1 MCTYNKIYIA
11 RIIVEADTPLFVG
24 SGEVG
29 LLSDM
34 QVQRDHLGLPMIMG
48 TTLAGVL
55 RNEFQSNKKEGD
67 FEGIGNERKYVPSSF
82 ENLFGYHEENFGQGS
97 RVRVSSAY
105 LMINE
110 KECVQGIGQKID
122 ENILDIFTT
131 LPLRPH
137 VKINAKGVANKDNNA
152 LFFNEVVY
160 KGSRFKFEIE
170 LLGNEGDKNNW
181 DNILN
186 TLCDPCFRIGMGTR
200 KGYGALKIIELKSQI
215 FEIGK
220 EAPPTRLNEEMNIKE
235 IKNVDFIKTKEEDN
249 SNEKKVKIIQYKVGL
264 TPEDFFYFGNDTS
277 DTEVDNIPATEAT
290 IKYNKD
296 SVELTKEHTIIP
308 ASSIK
313 GALAHRTAFYYNKL
327 KKRFI
332 VHENGGYK
340 LNTKPEEITG
350 SNNEAVSYLFGEESN
365 NKVKEKTG
373 RRGRVI
379 INDIFLSN
387 EEVKNDKIFNHVA
400 IDRFTGGA
408 IDSALFSEKVSY
420 FIDRGNLE
428 QEEHKINF
436 DITLLDADD
445 TAFKD
450 CIEAFEMALKDMTT
464 GLLPLGGMTTKG
476 HGIFTGKYSRVEN
489 KNHGR
494 NS

>member
-1 MCTYNKIYIA
+1 MSTYNKIYVA

-34 QVQRDHLGLPMIMG
+34 QVQRDHLGLPMILG

-55 RNEFQSNKKEGD
+55 RNEFQEEYKKGHFEVTDKKREYKPSD
-67 FEGIGNERKYVPSSF
+67 FEK
-82 ENLFGYHEENFGQGS
+82 LFGYHEENFGQGS
-97 RVRVSSAY
+97 RIRVSSAY

-110 KECVQGIGQKID
+110 RDCVQGLGQEINP
-122 ENILDIFTT
+122 NIFDIFTT
-131 LPLRPH
+131 LPIRPH
-137 VKINAKGVANKDNNA
+137 VKINTKGVADKDNNA

-170 LLGNEGDKNNW
+170 LLGGDCDKGNW
-181 DNILN
+181 DEILN
-186 TLCDPCFRIGMGTR
+186 TLSDPRFRIGMGTR

-215 FEIGK
+215 YEVGN
-220 EAPPTRLNEEMNIKE
+220 EAPPTCLNSELSKTESTE
-235 IKNVDFIKTKEEDN
+235 IKCEDPNKIERKDSKSESKEQRIIYNVA
-249 SNEKKVKIIQYKVGL
+249 L

-277 DTEVDNIPATEAT
+277 DTEVDNTPATESV

-296 SVELTKEHTIIP
+296 SVELSKELTIIP

-332 VHENGGYK
+332 VHDDGGYK
-340 LNTKPEEITG
+340 CNANIEEIIG
-350 SNNEAVSYLFGEESN
+350 SKNEAVSYLFGEEAN
-365 NKVKEKTG
+365 DKDKEKTG
-373 RRGRVI
+373 KRGRVI

-387 EEVKNDKIFNHVA
+387 EEVRNDKIFNHVA

-408 IDSALFSEKVSY
+408 VDSALFSEKVSY
-420 FIDRGNLE
+420 FKDRAKHE
-428 QEEHKINF
+428 QGEDKIKF
-436 DITLLDADD
+436 DITLLDVDLD
-445 TAFKD
+445 QEEHKNY
-450 CIEAFEMALKDMTT
+450 ISAFEEALYDMTT

-476 HGIFTGKYSRVEN
+476 HGIFTGKYTRVE
-489 KNHGR
+489 K
-494 NS
+494 

>member
-1 MCTYNKIYIA
+1 MSTYKKIYIA

-67 FEGIGNERKYVPSSF
+67 FEGIGNEQKYVPSPF
-82 ENLFGYHEENFGQGS
+82 ENLFGYHEKNFGQGS

-110 KECVQGIGQKID
+110 KECVQGLGQKID

-137 VKINAKGVANKDNNA
+137 VKINAKGVADKDNNA

-181 DNILN
+181 DKILN
-186 TLCDPCFRIGMGTR
+186 TLSDPRFRIGMGTR

-220 EAPPTRLNEEMNIKE
+220 EAPPTSLNEELNIKE

-249 SNEKKVKIIQYKVGL
+249 SNEKKVKLIQYKVGL

-277 DTEVDNIPATEAT
+277 DTEVDNTPTTEVM
-290 IKYNKD
+290 IEYKED
-296 SVELTKEHTIIP
+296 SVDLSEEYTIIP

-313 GALAHRTAFYYNKL
+313 GALAHRTAFYYNKN
-327 KKRFI
+327 KGQFI
-332 VHENGGYK
+332 VQENGIFK
-340 LNTKPEEITG
+340 CNTDIEKITG
-350 SNNEAVSYLFGEESN
+350 SQNEAIKFLFGVEANDKGKKGS
-365 NKVKEKTG
+365 
-373 RRGRVI
+373 RGRVI

-408 IDSALFSEKVSY
+408 VDSALFSEKVSY
-420 FIDRGNLE
+420 FIDTPN
-428 QEEHKINF
+428 QENDNHKIKF
-436 DITLLDADD
+436 DITLLDINQESKEHEDS
-445 TAFKD
+445 
-450 CIEAFEMALKDMTT
+450 IQAFEQALLDM
-464 GLLPLGGMTTKG
+464 TKG
-476 HGIFTGKYSRVEN
+476 HGIFTGEFIKI
-489 KNHGR
+489 
-494 NS
+494 